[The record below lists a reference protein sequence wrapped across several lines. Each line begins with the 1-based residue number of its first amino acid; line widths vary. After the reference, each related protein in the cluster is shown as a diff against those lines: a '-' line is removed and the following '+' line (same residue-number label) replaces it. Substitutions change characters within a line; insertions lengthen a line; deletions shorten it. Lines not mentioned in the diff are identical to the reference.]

1 MINVLMTGTMYL
13 HSHGIRIALAQ
24 TLFKLDNPDLSVET
38 VTIMERILKLW
49 AERKGPWKWRGE
61 EERATCSKLLQVS
74 VRDPL

>member
-1 MINVLMTGTMYL
+1 MYL

-24 TLFKLDNPDLSVET
+24 TLFKLDNPAATNEDLSVKI

-74 VRDPL
+74 VRAPL